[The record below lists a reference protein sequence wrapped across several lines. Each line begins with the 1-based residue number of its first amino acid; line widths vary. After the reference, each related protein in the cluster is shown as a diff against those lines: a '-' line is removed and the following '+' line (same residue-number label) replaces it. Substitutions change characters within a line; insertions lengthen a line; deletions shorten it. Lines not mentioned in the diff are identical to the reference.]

1 MNAGIVC
8 IPVADDGQIGHTW
21 GKARTVALAT
31 VEDGT
36 ITSWRTRIVDW
47 DVSKE
52 QGTEGAHH
60 ARVARFIR
68 DNAVTTVIARHMGDD
83 MQNMLTKLGV
93 RVRQGASGDAR
104 AAVTSLERRGG

>member
-36 ITSWRTRIVDW
+36 ITSWRTRIVDGSRDIGSAW
-47 DVSKE
+47 AGLLDV
-52 QGTEGAHH
+52 Q
-60 ARVARFIR
+60 VAR
-68 DNAVTTVIARHMGDD
+68 
-83 MQNMLTKLGV
+83 
-93 RVRQGASGDAR
+93 
-104 AAVTSLERRGG
+104 

>member
-1 MNAGIVC
+1 MNTQIVC
-8 IPVADDGQIGHTW
+8 IPVADDGQVGHSW

-36 ITSWRTRIVDW
+36 ITSWRTQPVEW
-47 DVSKE
+47 DVSKS

-60 ARVARFIR
+60 ARVARFVR
-68 DNAVTTVIARHMGDD
+68 ENAVTAVIARHMGDD

-93 RVRQGASGDAR
+93 RVHQGAAGDAR
-104 AAVTSLERRGG
+104 AAVTSL